1 MNKLKFTVIG
11 GDLRSAFACR
21 YLKEKGFEADTFLL
35 DDAPVLSD
43 DEKRDAFPYSD
54 CYILGLPAADEH
66 ALISAPL
73 SRRSLSVKD
82 FFSLVPKNSHVSGG
96 LLSGEFYELAKEK
109 NIRLSDYYRS
119 EELQIKNSVPTAEG
133 AIEIAMREM
142 PMTLAGSNVLIIGY
156 GRIARALIPMMTSLG
171 AFVSVST
178 RNPDSLAW
186 CSVSGCEPIAPSEL
200 DKKIGS
206 FDLIINTAPARV
218 LEGDILD
225 CISSDALIID
235 LASRPGGVDIK
246 AASLKGLH
254 VIWALGLPGKCAPV
268 TAGRIIAGTVL
279 NIING
284 R

>member
-1 MNKLKFTVIG
+1 MNKLKFTLLG

-21 YLKEKGFEADTFLL
+21 YIKEKGFDADTFLL

-43 DEKRDAFPYSD
+43 SEKRDAFPYSD
-54 CYILGLPAADEH
+54 CYILGLPASDEH
-66 ALISAPL
+66 SLISAPL

-82 FFSLVPKNSHVSGG
+82 FFTLVPKNSIVAGG
-96 LLSGEFYELAKEK
+96 LLSGEFYDLAKEK
-109 NIRLSDYYRS
+109 NIRLHDYYDS
-119 EELQIKNSVPTAEG
+119 EELQIRNSVPTAEG
-133 AIEIAMREM
+133 ALEIAMREM
-142 PMTLAGSNVLIIGY
+142 PVTVSGSRVLIIGY
-156 GRIARALIPMMTSLG
+156 GRIARALIPMLSSLG
-171 AFVSVST
+171 SFVSVST

-186 CSVSGCEPIAPSEL
+186 CSVSGCEPIFPSEL
-200 DKKIGS
+200 KDKIGS

-225 CISSDALIID
+225 LIKQDSLIID

-246 AASLKGLH
+246 SASLKGLH

-279 NIING
+279 NIVNG